1 MWTVY
6 IGTFVN
12 FKSIFAWRRLCV
24 VKNEPAALSSGG
36 QAPIPAV
43 MEAFQG
49 IAELW
54 QLTTDDQLLL
64 LGSPG
69 RSTFFKWKKE
79 GGSIPKDSVERVS
92 HLLAIH
98 KALEILLPDPRA
110 ADGWVRRPNKFFKE
124 QSALDVMRGGQ
135 VMDIYRVRQY
145 VDAQRGG

>member
-1 MWTVY
+1 MANTDR
-6 IGTFVN
+6 I
-12 FKSIFAWRRLCV
+12 A
-24 VKNEPAALSSGG
+24 PAGDGRSA
-36 QAPIPAV
+36 IPAI

-49 IAELW
+49 LADIW
-54 QLTTDDQLLL
+54 QLSTEDQLLL

-79 GGSIPKDSVERVS
+79 GGTLPRDTVERVS

-98 KALEILLPDPRA
+98 KALEILLPDTRA
-110 ADGWVRRPNKFFKE
+110 ADGWVRRPNQFFNG

-135 VMDIYRVRQY
+135 VIDIYRVRQY

>member
-1 MWTVY
+1 M
-6 IGTFVN
+6 
-12 FKSIFAWRRLCV
+12 
-24 VKNEPAALSSGG
+24 KNSESLAGPGEGRSG
-36 QAPIPAV
+36 IPVV

-49 IAELW
+49 LAELW
-54 QLTTDDQLLL
+54 QLSTDDQLLL

-79 GGSIPKDSVERVS
+79 GGSIPRDTTERIS

-98 KALEILLPDPRA
+98 KALEILLPDMRA
-110 ADGWVRRPNKFFKE
+110 ADGWIRRKNDFFQG

>member
-1 MWTVY
+1 MPD
-6 IGTFVN
+6 I
-12 FKSIFAWRRLCV
+12 
-24 VKNEPAALSSGG
+24 EPIARAGDGRS
-36 QAPIPAV
+36 AIPAV

-49 IAELW
+49 LAELW
-54 QLTTDDQLLL
+54 QLSTEDQLLL

-79 GGSIPKDSVERVS
+79 GGAIPRDTVERVS

-98 KALEILLPDPRA
+98 KALEILLPDIRSV
-110 ADGWVRRPNKFFKE
+110 DGWVRRPNGYFNG

-145 VDAQRGG
+145 LDAQRGG

>member
-1 MWTVY
+1 MSTIQPVSRT
-6 IGTFVN
+6 GEGR
-12 FKSIFAWRRLCV
+12 SA
-24 VKNEPAALSSGG
+24 
-36 QAPIPAV
+36 IPAV

-49 IAELW
+49 LAELW
-54 QLTTDDQLLL
+54 QLSTEDQLLL

-79 GGSIPKDSVERVS
+79 GGSIPRDTVERVS

-98 KALEILLPDPRA
+98 KALEILLPDAGA
-110 ADGWVRRPNKFFKE
+110 ADGWVRRPNQAFKG

>member
-1 MWTVY
+1 MKT
-6 IGTFVN
+6 
-12 FKSIFAWRRLCV
+12 
-24 VKNEPAALSSGG
+24 EPAVRSSGG
-36 QAPIPAV
+36 HTPIPAV
-43 MEAFQG
+43 IEAFQG

-54 QLTTDDQLLL
+54 QLTTEDQLLL

-79 GGSIPKDSVERVS
+79 GGSIPRDSVERVS

-98 KALEILLPDPRA
+98 KALEILLPDAAA
-110 ADGWVRRPNKFFKE
+110 ADGWVRRPNQFFSG

>member
-1 MWTVY
+1 MAN
-6 IGTFVN
+6 I
-12 FKSIFAWRRLCV
+12 
-24 VKNEPAALSSGG
+24 EPVAAAAEGRSL
-36 QAPIPAV
+36 IPAV

-49 IAELW
+49 LAELW
-54 QLTTDDQLLL
+54 ELSTEDQLLL

-79 GGSIPKDSVERVS
+79 GGSIPRDTVERVS

-98 KALEILLPDPRA
+98 KALEILLPDTRA
-110 ADGWVRRPNKFFKE
+110 ADTWIRRPNQFLRG

-135 VMDIYRVRQY
+135 VMDIFRVRQY

>member
-1 MWTVY
+1 MKT
-6 IGTFVN
+6 
-12 FKSIFAWRRLCV
+12 
-24 VKNEPAALSSGG
+24 EPAARSSGG
-36 QAPIPAV
+36 HTPIPAV
-43 MEAFQG
+43 IEAFQG

-54 QLTTDDQLLL
+54 QLTTEDQLLL

-79 GGSIPKDSVERVS
+79 GGSIPRDSVERVS

-98 KALEILLPDPRA
+98 KALEILLPDAAA
-110 ADGWVRRPNKFFKE
+110 ADGWVRRPNQFFSG